1 MVAPVARRPAGGGE
15 ARWGPVWC
23 HAVSA
28 HTGSSDTVDETLPAV
43 DEAILDLPAEDSR
56 LSVTLAEALLLA
68 AATVVGL
75 VALVSLATGHL
86 HHHTPLVV
94 AVTSVALVAAVVAF
108 VVVFDR
114 PRLHLDL
121 IGLAPILVGLIFTAV
136 MVFPGF

>member
-1 MVAPVARRPAGGGE
+1 MVAPVARHPAGVGE

-28 HTGSSDTVDETLPAV
+28 HTGSSDTVDETLPVV

-75 VALVSLATGHL
+75 VALVSLASAQL
-86 HHHTPLVV
+86 HHHTLPIV
-94 AVTSVALVAAVVAF
+94 AVGSV
-108 VVVFDR
+108 
-114 PRLHLDL
+114 
-121 IGLAPILVGLIFTAV
+121 
-136 MVFPGF
+136 